1 MSGLLHHLAVLG
13 WGWVALFVA
22 LDTVAVAA
30 AVLAVVGR
38 KPRRA
43 MWALLLCVCVAL
55 VSVGATTAVATAG
68 LSFADTAENTGAE
81 PSERAKDMA
90 QGISVAM
97 NGTALGLVA
106 TFVAGAAAVACLLA
120 AVVHRSSAV
129 SQSPAGCSGRA

>member
-1 MSGLLHHLAVLG
+1 MSALLHHLAVLG

-43 MWALLLCVCVAL
+43 VWALLLCVCAAL

-68 LSFADTAENTGAE
+68 LSFADTGESTGAA
-81 PSERAKDMA
+81 PSERARDMA
-90 QGISVAM
+90 QGLSVAM

-106 TFVAGAAAVACLLA
+106 TFVVALAAVVCLLA
-120 AVVHRSSAV
+120 AVVHRSRAV
-129 SQSPAGCSGRA
+129 SQSPRGL